1 MGCISIRLKY
11 NKFQMMKE
19 INTYFTYL
27 THPTLHVLSVLV
39 LKIESQH
46 YISNMW
52 KQGPK
57 NDKLLLLEKPCA

>member
-1 MGCISIRLKY
+1 
-11 NKFQMMKE
+11 MMKE
-19 INTYFTYL
+19 INAYFTYL